1 MSREA
6 PTEDEVLTL
15 EELSEILAD
24 ATDTDPEEIERGAAE
39 LEIAPPEEADVV
51 EYGEYDGA
59 DGFLPAPD
67 DE

>member
-6 PTEDEVLTL
+6 HAKDEVLTP
-15 EELSEILAD
+15 EELSEVLAD

-39 LEIAPPEEADVV
+39 LEISPPEEADVV
-51 EYGEYDGA
+51 EYGEHDGA
-59 DGFLPAPD
+59 DGFLPDLA